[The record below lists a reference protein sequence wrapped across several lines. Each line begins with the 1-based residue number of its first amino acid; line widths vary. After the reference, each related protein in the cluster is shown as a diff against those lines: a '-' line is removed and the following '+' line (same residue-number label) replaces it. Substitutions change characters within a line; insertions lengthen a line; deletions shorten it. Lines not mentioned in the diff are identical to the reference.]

1 MEILKDSILDE
12 LEKNDIEILK
22 RTAGLDTLA
31 DDLQYSADNF
41 VTTTQGFVDSFQ
53 AQFQTNKLERFIFH
67 IKLNYNEIFLGT
79 GVTLMIFF

>member
-1 MEILKDSILDE
+1 MEILRDSILDE

-41 VTTTQGFVDSFQ
+41 VATTQGFVDSFQ
-53 AQFQTNKLERFIFH
+53 AQFQTNKLERFIFE
-67 IKLNYNEIFLGT
+67 INNEIFLGI
-79 GVTLMIFF
+79 GDTLLIYFF

>member
-1 MEILKDSILDE
+1 MEILKDSILNE

-41 VTTTQGFVDSFQ
+41 VATTQGFVDSFQ
-53 AQFQTNKLERFIFH
+53 AQFQTNKLERFIFE
-67 IKLNYNEIFLGT
+67 INNEIFLGI
-79 GVTLMIFF
+79 GDTLLIYFF

>member
-41 VTTTQGFVDSFQ
+41 VATTQGFVDSFQ
-53 AQFQTNKLERFIFH
+53 AQFQTNKLERFIFD
-67 IKLNYNEIFLGT
+67 INNKIFLGICD
-79 GVTLMIFF
+79 TLLIYFF

>member
-41 VTTTQGFVDSFQ
+41 VATTQGFVDSFQ
-53 AQFQTNKLERFIFH
+53 AQFQTNKLERFIFE
-67 IKLNYNEIFLGT
+67 INNEIFLGI
-79 GVTLMIFF
+79 GDTLLIYFF

>member
-1 MEILKDSILDE
+1 METLKDTILDE

-53 AQFQTNKLERFIFH
+53 AQFQTNKLERFIFE
-67 IKLNYNEIFLGT
+67 INNEIFLGI
-79 GVTLMIFF
+79 GDTLLIYFF